1 MNKGKIKH
9 MEITEQF
16 LNQAANVTNVRISYG
31 GETGG
36 AKRVN
41 IHMSTPLLDMTFN
54 IRNTSDRGTSA
65 DPDRVYPDKLQSGY
79 KMKGESIET
88 VFKD

>member
-1 MNKGKIKH
+1 MDHYVHMNKGKIKH

-36 AKRVN
+36 QREFHILYVYT
-41 IHMSTPLLDMTFN
+41 S
-54 IRNTSDRGTSA
+54 IRYD
-65 DPDRVYPDKLQSGY
+65 
-79 KMKGESIET
+79 I
-88 VFKD
+88 

>member
-1 MNKGKIKH
+1 MASSILMSTNSGKG
-9 MEITEQF
+9 EG
-16 LNQAANVTNVRISYG
+16 LG

-54 IRNTSDRGTSA
+54 IRNTSDRGTTA

-88 VFKD
+88 VFQD